1 MFCSELITTN
11 IKNRGNRWTNWEFKI
26 PESLISIKKNWWVNV
41 EPKRL
46 RSGACIV
53 QRSEFICRRGC
64 LSLLLGASL
73 SVLPVAGLC
82 QFEPVSQLPYR
93 HLLFHHFIP
102 SLVSSIAIA
111 FCHHFTNYF
120 YHSYISAIHPWSPTI
135 NFAVVQ
141 SEMATQPCIAK
152 KRTSCT
158 MHILPLERFPLLI
171 FYLLLF
177 SLKHIF
183 FMNFFIFVWSYCL
196 IWISKN
202 ITNLLFAYFNYK
214 YETWFLFHVYHELC
228 Y

>member
-183 FMNFFIFVWSYCL
+183 FMNFFSEYQKILQIFFLHIL
-196 IWISKN
+196 IIN
-202 ITNLLFAYFNYK
+202 MRHDFCFMFTMNYVINVLMLL
-214 YETWFLFHVYHELC
+214 C
-228 Y
+228 